1 MGLAQLALL
10 GLSTALGALAVFV
23 WRAKPENEVNRW
35 FAAQTLLLASW
46 ILGIGGLQS
55 GSHLDAWGRFTFASA
70 SLIPAAFLAFTK
82 YYPTTTPWPS
92 PSILKAT
99 FALGVFLAF
108 LSIATSLIVYENRLT
123 PDGLVRTTG
132 TLYPVFSIYSLLAW
146 TASLGLFIKKWW
158 GARGLERA
166 QLQYLGAGIVIS
178 ALGGIATNLVLPI
191 ATGRSTYS
199 WIGPFFSFMF
209 VALVAHAVIR
219 HRLMDLRIVVNR
231 GLAFVVV
238 IITISATA
246 IVIGRKTIPTWA
258 SDDLSVTPDLF
269 IIVVVI
275 LGMLSSPAQR
285 LLARFI
291 DPYLYRGRIEYSSAL
306 HEATHRLS
314 HLMQPVDLANEI
326 QNILTDAFVPE
337 FFAMAAR
344 PGDGSHLDVL
354 TQQIGAHADLL
365 TSATLAIQHNRPSV
379 LFVGPT
385 PDNKA
390 TAAFAELHGA
400 QVEIVIALARRGHLL
415 GVALLGPR
423 RSGDAYF
430 TRDLAFMESL
440 AELASIA
447 LENALL
453 YRQRIQMLEYSER
466 LLESLESAVVAVDV
480 SGRLTSFNPA
490 ASRLLGVE
498 DPGRRQGLDVLPSE
512 IGWAL
517 ALTIT
522 DDWRP
527 RDIEVTINHRTRGD
541 LPVVVSTAVLHDS
554 PGTVTGALAVVTDL
568 STVKA
573 LERNQRRIEHL
584 ALMARFYAG
593 IAHEIRSPLTAIS
606 NFIAMLPDRFDDPEY
621 RDTATRLLPME
632 VARIVRLADRLR
644 LMAPSE
650 DGKLAAVS
658 LQPLLADIVAI
669 HTPGAEES
677 RVKITLECTETLPS
691 ILGDPSQLVQLFVNL
706 LRNGIEAM
714 PQGGRLDI
722 KCFAS
727 ARDSVVVE
735 ILDEGPGI
743 DPAVR
748 AKLFQPFFTTKPYGT
763 GLGLAI
769 CREIADFHRAR
780 LDLITRR
787 FGRGAIARLEFPR
800 LIGES
805 RDLWMDSASHSDST
819 STKRQLPA

>member
-1 MGLAQLALL
+1 
-10 GLSTALGALAVFV
+10 
-23 WRAKPENEVNRW
+23 
-35 FAAQTLLLASW
+35 
-46 ILGIGGLQS
+46 
-55 GSHLDAWGRFTFASA
+55 
-70 SLIPAAFLAFTK
+70 
-82 YYPTTTPWPS
+82 
-92 PSILKAT
+92 
-99 FALGVFLAF
+99 
-108 LSIATSLIVYENRLT
+108 
-123 PDGLVRTTG
+123 
-132 TLYPVFSIYSLLAW
+132 
-146 TASLGLFIKKWW
+146 
-158 GARGLERA
+158 
-166 QLQYLGAGIVIS
+166 
-178 ALGGIATNLVLPI
+178 
-191 ATGRSTYS
+191 
-199 WIGPFFSFMF
+199 
-209 VALVAHAVIR
+209 
-219 HRLMDLRIVVNR
+219 MDLRIVVNR

-238 IITISATA
+238 ISGISATA
-246 IVIGRKTIPTWA
+246 IVIGRKTIPTWT
-258 SDDLSVTPDLF
+258 SDDLSISPDFF
-269 IIVVVI
+269 IIVVVV
-275 LGMLSSPAQR
+275 LVMLSSPAQR
-285 LLARFI
+285 LLARLI
-291 DPYLYRGRIEYSSAL
+291 DPYLYRGRIEHSSAL

-314 HLMQPVDLANEI
+314 HLMQPVDLANEFR
-326 QNILTDAFVPE
+326 NILTDAFVPE

-344 PGDGSHLDVL
+344 PGDGRELDVL
-354 TQQIGAHADLL
+354 TAQNRTDNNLL
-365 TSATLAIQHNRPSV
+365 ASATQAIQRNRPGV
-379 LFVGPT
+379 LLVGPSARS
-385 PDNKA
+385 DAN
-390 TAAFAELHGA
+390 AALAELQSA
-400 QVEIVIALARRGHLL
+400 QVEIVIGLARRGHLL
-415 GVALLGPR
+415 GVVLLGPR

-490 ASRLLGVE
+490 ASRLLGV
-498 DPGRRQGLDVLPSE
+498 DTSDRGRTLDVLPSE

-527 RDIEVTINHRTRGD
+527 RDIEVTINHKTAGD
-541 LPVVVSTAVLHDS
+541 MPVVVSTAVLHDS
-554 PGTVTGALAVVTDL
+554 PGMVTGALAVVTDL

-650 DGKLAAVS
+650 DGNLASVS
-658 LQPLLADIVAI
+658 VKPLLADIVAI
-669 HTPGAEES
+669 HTPAAEES
-677 RVKITLECTETLPS
+677 RVKITLDCPEGLPA

-714 PQGGRLDI
+714 PQGGKLDI
-722 KCFAS
+722 KCS
-727 ARDSVVVE
+727 YSIDRGSVLVE
-735 ILDEGPGI
+735 IIDEGSGI

-748 AKLFQPFFTTKPYGT
+748 ARLFQPFFTTKPYGT

-780 LDLITRR
+780 LDLVPRR
-787 FGRGAIARLEFPR
+787 FGRGTIARLEFPR
-800 LIGES
+800 LLGES
-805 RDLWMDSASHSDST
+805 RDFLMDAALDPEALP
-819 STKRQLPA
+819 TKRHLPA